1 MKHKRKDSGDCTD
14 PPFHGEMNRKNK
26 VHKSALYDSYV
37 LLSFIDN
44 LHGAVNYSKVL
55 KSDLSLRTGSVR
67 FMNESFGL

>member
-1 MKHKRKDSGDCTD
+1 MKHRSKDSEDCIE

-44 LHGAVNYSKVL
+44 LHGAVNYSKEV
-55 KSDLSLRTGSVR
+55 SDLNLRTGSVR
-67 FMNESFGL
+67 FMNESFRL